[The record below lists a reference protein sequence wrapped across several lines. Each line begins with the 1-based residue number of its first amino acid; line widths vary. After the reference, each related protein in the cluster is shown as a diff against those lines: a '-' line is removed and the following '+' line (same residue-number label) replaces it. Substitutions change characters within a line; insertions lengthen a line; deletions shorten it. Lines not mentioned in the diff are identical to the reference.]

1 MTRGIRALV
10 TALSVFVLA
19 IAVAACGSSDKSSSS
34 SSSGGSSSGNAI
46 KKNSANAGKSI
57 TVGSKNFTE
66 QFILGE
72 IYSQA
77 LQAAGYKVKKKLNL
91 GSEVV
96 AYKALKTH
104 DIDAFPEY
112 TGTTLTSD
120 YGVKVTDV
128 PKDANQAYDEV
139 KTKAKAD
146 KITAMPQAPFDNT
159 YRLGMTKAGAAK
171 IGNPTK
177 ISDLKGKSQN
187 LVVNGFPECRQRP
200 DCLLGVQKTYGLK
213 FKKFLASEQKY
224 EVLDKGQADVAFVFT
239 TDANLATNK
248 YVILDD
254 DKKLFP
260 PYHISFM
267 IRDDVLSKLG
277 PDAQKVVTQ
286 VQSQLTDENMREL
299 NSRVDLDKKTPK
311 EVASEYL
318 KEGGYVK

>member
-34 SSSGGSSSGNAI
+34 SSSGGSSANAI
-46 KKNSANAGKSI
+46 KNNPANASKTI

-120 YGVKVTDV
+120 YGVKV
-128 PKDANQAYDEV
+128 
-139 KTKAKAD
+139 
-146 KITAMPQAPFDNT
+146 
-159 YRLGMTKAGAAK
+159 
-171 IGNPTK
+171 
-177 ISDLKGKSQN
+177 
-187 LVVNGFPECRQRP
+187 
-200 DCLLGVQKTYGLK
+200 
-213 FKKFLASEQKY
+213 
-224 EVLDKGQADVAFVFT
+224 
-239 TDANLATNK
+239 
-248 YVILDD
+248 
-254 DKKLFP
+254 
-260 PYHISFM
+260 
-267 IRDDVLSKLG
+267 
-277 PDAQKVVTQ
+277 
-286 VQSQLTDENMREL
+286 
-299 NSRVDLDKKTPK
+299 
-311 EVASEYL
+311 
-318 KEGGYVK
+318 